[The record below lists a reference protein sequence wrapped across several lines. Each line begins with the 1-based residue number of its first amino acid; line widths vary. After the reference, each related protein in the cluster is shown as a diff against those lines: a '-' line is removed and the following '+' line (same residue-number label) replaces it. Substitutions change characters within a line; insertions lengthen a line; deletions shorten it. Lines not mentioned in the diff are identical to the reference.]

1 MSKDKQSMST
11 GNNEPE
17 NKDLEN
23 IHISQSD
30 DLSDEQRVKILSPS
44 MLVFRRFIRNKLAVI
59 GIFFI
64 VGMFLFSFLG
74 GAVSRYGE
82 AEQFYRSEPM
92 FREYAGVVDNSGN
105 PEYRYT
111 IAENVNFNTSARA
124 RFILAINNGETSFS
138 YNDETFTI
146 QSYNES
152 THGILSSQ
160 RIATA
165 LNLPVGAVV
174 TPASDDI
181 ELSEEF
187 ITAFSDAIA
196 NGESNFE
203 YEDSSYLVSA
213 EGKQFVA
220 SSNSPIVIASYNVI
234 DFDEIGQTASV
245 PFAIAAER
253 AYAEVE
259 EGGTVEFEAGGETY
273 VLALNDDSLGLVYTD
288 TVDGDPIASI
298 SPIIINQVSTDVHID
313 LAFRARITEAI
324 DNGETSFTY
333 DGGRGEEEFR
343 IERQNFR
350 YTVNNVRQTRI
361 LDTYHYPDSNHW
373 LGTDGNG
380 MDLLTR
386 LMYGGRVSLTI
397 GFIVVALALLIGV
410 TLGGIAGYFGGWI
423 DNAIMRLVDVF
434 YCIPTYPILIIL
446 GSMMDEL
453 RLDSQVRMGYL
464 MLLLGI
470 LSWAGIARL
479 VRGQILSLREQ
490 EFMVA
495 AEATGISVGRRIFR
509 HLIPNVIP
517 QLIVIA
523 TQALGGTILT
533 EATLSFLGLGVKY
546 PFASWGNIINAV
558 STLHVMTTYWF
569 VWIPAGICILITV
582 LGFNFIGD
590 GLRDAFDPKMKR

>member
-1 MSKDKQSMST
+1 MSKDKYNMNQD
-11 GNNEPE
+11 NHEPE
-17 NKDLEN
+17 NKDLN
-23 IHISQSD
+23 NMHVSQSD
-30 DLSDEQRVKILSPS
+30 DLADEQRVKILSPS
-44 MLVFRRFIRNKLAVI
+44 MLVFRRFIRNRLAVI

-74 GAVSRYGE
+74 GAISRYDE
-82 AEQFYRSEPM
+82 SQQFYRFEPM
-92 FREYAGVVDNSGN
+92 YREYAGVVDNSVS

-111 IAENVNFNTSARA
+111 IGENISFNTSARA
-124 RFILAINNGETSFS
+124 RFILAINNGQSTFTYGDEEYTIQT
-138 YNDETFTI
+138 YNDG
-146 QSYNES
+146 
-152 THGILSSQ
+152 THGILSTQ

-165 LNLPVGAVV
+165 MTLPLGAVIS
-174 TPASDDI
+174 PASDDI
-181 ELSEEF
+181 ELTPEF
-187 ITAFSDAIA
+187 ESLFSDAIDA
-196 NGESNFE
+196 GDKEFE
-203 YEDSSYLVSA
+203 YEGSSYLITT

-220 SSNSPIVIASYNVI
+220 SSNSPVVVASHNVI
-234 DFDEIGQTASV
+234 YFDEAGRTATV
-245 PFAIAAER
+245 PFAVAIEK
-253 AYAEVE
+253 AYANLE
-259 EGGTVEFEAGGETY
+259 EGMTSEVVVNDETY
-273 VLALNDDSLGLVYTD
+273 VIHREDEKIALIYAESMDS
-288 TVDGDPIASI
+288 DPVASI
-298 SPIIINQVSTDVHID
+298 SPVIINQISADVHID

-324 DNGETSFTY
+324 EEGEESFSY
-333 DGGRGEEEFR
+333 DAGRGEEDFR
-343 IERQNFR
+343 VERQNFR
-350 YTVNNVRQTRI
+350 YTIESIVQTRI
-361 LDTYHYPDSNHW
+361 LDTYHAPGADHL

-410 TLGGIAGYFGGWI
+410 TLGGIAGYFGGWV
-423 DNAIMRLVDVF
+423 DNVIMRMVDVF
-434 YCIPTYPILIIL
+434 YCIPTYPIIIIL

-453 RLDSQVRMGYL
+453 RVDSQTRMGYL
-464 MLLLGI
+464 MLLLGV

-523 TQALGGTILT
+523 TQSLGGTILT

-569 VWIPAGICILITV
+569 VWIPAGVCILITV

>member
-1 MSKDKQSMST
+1 MST
-11 GNNEPE
+11 D
-17 NKDLEN
+17 NKELKDRDLQN
-23 IHISQSD
+23 QHVSQSD
-30 DLSDEQRVKILSPS
+30 DLADEQRVKILSPS
-44 MLVFRRFIRNKLAVI
+44 MLVFRRFIRNRLAVI

-64 VGMFLFSFLG
+64 TGMFLFSFLG
-74 GAVSRYGE
+74 GSVSRYDE
-82 AEQFYRSEPM
+82 AQQFYRLDPM
-92 FREYAGVVDNSGN
+92 FRNYAGVVDNSSN
-105 PEYRYT
+105 SEYRYT
-111 IAENVNFNTSARA
+111 IAENANFNTSARA
-124 RFILAINNGETSFS
+124 QFILAINQGKTSFT

-146 QSYNES
+146 QSLTES

-160 RIATA
+160 KIATA
-165 LNLPVGAVV
+165 LNLPLGAVV
-174 TPASDDI
+174 SPASDDI

-187 ITAFSDAIA
+187 ISLFSEAIEA
-196 NGESNFE
+196 GESTFE
-203 YEDSSYLVSA
+203 YEGSSYA
-213 EGKQFVA
+213 ITTEGKQYVA

-234 DFDEIGQTASV
+234 YFDEVGRNVTIPFSV
-245 PFAIAAER
+245 ATER
-253 AYAEVE
+253 AYADTAV
-259 EGGTVEFEAGGETY
+259 GETSEYTVNDEVY
-273 VLALNDDSLGLVYTD
+273 VLDRQDDRLGLIYEGSH
-288 TVDGDPIASI
+288 DGEAVASI
-298 SPIIINQVSTDVHID
+298 SPIIINQVSPDVHID

-333 DGGRGEEEFR
+333 DNGKGEEEFR
-343 IERQNFR
+343 VVRENFR
-350 YTVNNVRQTRI
+350 YTIENVAQTRI
-361 LDTYHYPDSNHW
+361 LDTYHFPDSDHW
-373 LGTDGNG
+373 IGTDGNG

-397 GFIVVALALLIGV
+397 GFIVVALALMIGV
-410 TLGGIAGYFGGWI
+410 TLGGIAGYFGGWV
-423 DNAIMRLVDVF
+423 DNMIMRLVDVF
-434 YCIPTYPILIIL
+434 YCIPTYPIIIIL
-446 GSMMDEL
+446 GAMMDEL

-470 LSWAGIARL
+470 LSWAGIARM

-495 AEATGISVGRRIFR
+495 AEATGISVSRRIFR

-523 TQALGGTILT
+523 TQSLGGTILT